1 MDQLELL
8 ATAIVHAE
16 TWTPRRWL
24 AKYGAINLAEG
35 THLNKDYRD
44 VRRFMV
50 AQLPKRRD
58 VPESIHGLDEHSL
71 KLSIKP

>member
-24 AKYGAINLAEG
+24 AKYGAINIGET
-35 THLNKDYRD
+35 THLNNDYKEVRKAMAAQVPKQKDI
-44 VRRFMV
+44 
-50 AQLPKRRD
+50 
-58 VPESIHGLDEHSL
+58 PESIHGLDEYSL
-71 KLSIKP
+71 NI

>member
-24 AKYGAINLAEG
+24 AKYGAINVAES
-35 THLNKDYRD
+35 THLNKDYRE
-44 VRRFMV
+44 VRKAMLD
-50 AQLPKRRD
+50 QLPKQRD
-58 VPESIHGLDEHSL
+58 IPESAHGLDEYSL
-71 KLSIKP
+71 NL